1 MTTAYLSQKKVLYT
15 VNINLMLFE
24 SHKIAWAMQESKQFT
39 EGIYE
44 YYTVPK
50 VHKSWMFW
58 EPNQIIEV
66 TSSLRNSLP
75 L

>member
-1 MTTAYLSQKKVLYT
+1 
-15 VNINLMLFE
+15 MLFE

-50 VHKSWMFW
+50 VQKSWMFW
-58 EPNQIIEV
+58 EPNQIREV

>member
-1 MTTAYLSQKKVLYT
+1 
-15 VNINLMLFE
+15 MLFE

-58 EPNQIIEV
+58 EPNQIRGDIKFEKFFTTV
-66 TSSLRNSLP
+66 AIS
-75 L
+75 